1 MRHKPLH
8 GAALVFLGER
18 MGVSEQ
24 DIARIQEQIKT
35 LFNEMGELKA
45 DVKELKEQL
54 VNRLPPWATFAIA
67 SLTAAVGW
75 FAGR

>member
-8 GAALVFLGER
+8 GAALVFLGEG

-45 DVKELKEQL
+45 DVKELKDQL
-54 VNRLPPWATFAIA
+54 VNRLPPWATLAIA